1 MSSISIRG
9 FGIASQ
15 LDCLSSCWVIYA
27 APMVPPPPSSTYLL
41 QGNESINDWT
51 DFQPFKP
58 FAKEVTI
65 NFTYLQLVFQ
75 INATAHKN

>member
-1 MSSISIRG
+1 
-9 FGIASQ
+9 
-15 LDCLSSCWVIYA
+15 
-27 APMVPPPPSSTYLL
+27 MVPPPPSSTYLL

-58 FAKEVTI
+58 FVKEVTI
-65 NFTYLQLVFQ
+65 NFTYLQVVFQ